1 MRCSSP
7 VSCQWRTNQ
16 TGLPFHF
23 FTNGTPSGTKSE
35 AKHSECMG
43 HMLSSHMAIH
53 IAAMNGLAPLAVWLL
68 PARLRSR
75 ISVPIGLFAA
85 TVIQL
90 ALLWG
95 WHAPFAM
102 QWAGTS
108 SVPSAL
114 MHLTLFLSALAF
126 WDAVFSDA
134 RSRPWNA
141 LLALLVTGKL
151 FCLLGVLLVFSPR
164 ALYAAPLGDQQLAG
178 LLMLIACPATYVLG
192 SIILVRDWYARTEIA
207 GGWHFPEGE
216 R

>member
-1 MRCSSP
+1 
-7 VSCQWRTNQ
+7 
-16 TGLPFHF
+16 
-23 FTNGTPSGTKSE
+23 
-35 AKHSECMG
+35 MG

-53 IAAMNGLAPLAVWLL
+53 IAAMNGLAPLVVWLL

-75 ISVPIGLFAA
+75 IFLSVGLFGA

-102 QWAGTS
+102 QWAGTAP
-108 SVPSAL
+108 VVTAL

-126 WDAVFSDA
+126 WDAVLFSA
-134 RSRPWNA
+134 RTRPWNA

-151 FCLLGVLLVFSPR
+151 FCLLGVLLVFAPR
-164 ALYAAPLGDQQLAG
+164 ALYAAPLADQQFAG

-207 GGWHFPEGE
+207 GGWHFLEGE